1 MKYSKNYIEM
11 HNTPT
16 LKQMIKGDRLSKEEK
31 KIAKEVLKQREE
43 NFFKN
48 ATKSAIYH
56 ENN

>member
-48 ATKSAIYH
+48 AT
-56 ENN
+56 N